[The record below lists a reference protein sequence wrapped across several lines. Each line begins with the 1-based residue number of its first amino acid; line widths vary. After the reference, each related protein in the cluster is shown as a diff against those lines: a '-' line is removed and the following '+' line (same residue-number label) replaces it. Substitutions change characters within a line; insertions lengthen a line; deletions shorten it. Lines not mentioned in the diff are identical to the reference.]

1 MVSMMSE
8 EGRNVLE
15 TELMSY
21 LRQLLPEYMVP
32 SAIVVLDALPQTPNH
47 KVDLNALPAVTVRPG
62 VNGAPRDDLE
72 RELADLWGQLLNRDD
87 VGIHN
92 DVFQLNANSLHVMRL
107 VTHLRKAYGVG
118 IPAQYVY
125 EHPTVATLAARV
137 RDAMNADEES
147 A

>member
-1 MVSMMSE
+1 
-8 EGRNVLE
+8 VLE

-32 SAIVVLDALPQTPNH
+32 SAIVVLDTLPQTPNH
-47 KVDLNALPAVTVRPG
+47 KVDLNALPPVPVRSD
-62 VNGAPRDDLE
+62 VDGAPRDELE
-72 RELADLWGQLLNRDD
+72 RELADLWGRLLTLDD

-107 VTHLRKAYGVG
+107 IAHLRKTYGVG
-118 IPAQYVY
+118 IPAQYVF
-125 EHPTVATLAARV
+125 EHPTVAMLAERV
-137 RDAMNADEES
+137 RDALDADEES